1 MPPSVR
7 RRITRIS
14 QRKFTAS
21 VAGIITNE
29 NGEILLLNHLMRP
42 GSGWGL
48 PGGFIEFGEQPDAA
62 FRRELL
68 EETGIELRDINMYRC
83 RTLKRHIEIIFI
95 ATAVGEAEVKSREII
110 ELEWFEVENIPT
122 EMSLDQQF
130 LIHKVLRPTD

>member
-1 MPPSVR
+1 MPPSAR
-7 RRITRIS
+7 RRITRMS

-62 FRRELL
+62 FRRELQ
-68 EETGIELRDINMYRC
+68 EETGIELRDISIYRC

-110 ELEWFEVENIPT
+110 ELEWFEVENIPS

>member
-1 MPPSVR
+1 M
-7 RRITRIS
+7 S

-62 FRRELL
+62 FRRELQ
-68 EETGIELRDINMYRC
+68 EETGIELRDISIYRC

-110 ELEWFEVENIPT
+110 ELEWFEVENIPS